1 MEIRIPSHWARL
13 AAMAALAASSCD
25 STSSSSGSV
34 PPSQPV
40 PLIKTLSN
48 RADMISGGDAL
59 VEIVLP
65 PGATAASLHVTVG
78 PPGKPEVAQDLSDR
92 FTARPDGRLIGL
104 VTGLADG
111 PNLLSAELG
120 TGHGAFLKI
129 TNHNIGG
136 PIFSGPHVAPFTC
149 ATPDGAP
156 TPEGAPTN
164 PSGLSGTASTDG
176 QCNIATEVRLFYR
189 SSLPCTPAVSGATNP
204 DPVPGTPPPTACY
217 KRYDPASPPADL
229 AMTTTDAGVT
239 VPFIVRVERGTL
251 NRGIYDI
258 AVLFDPT
265 KADVTAGWKPVA
277 PQAGWNGKVLYAFG
291 ASSGQPRQQF
301 HSEVTWADAGLTTND
316 AALGKGFLVAV
327 NSMTDSLFNDNR
339 VLMTETL
346 MMMKEKIIDTYGEA
360 RYVMGNGCSGGSINQ
375 LTAASI
381 FPGLLDG
388 IQPTCTYP
396 DSETTAIEVAD
407 CALLVNFYQSAAWK
421 KILSDAG
428 ILATDL
434 ATINTLKAAINGHL
448 DQSGCHAWVNSFT
461 NLGRPGNY
469 TPIVVLDN
477 NAGNTG
483 PDPRVITPINNCR
496 LPNSMV
502 YDPVTNKEGVRCTAQ
517 DNAVAIFGKAK
528 DASRAQS
535 TADNVGV
542 QYGLKAFLAKKL
554 SAEAF
559 VALNENIGGT
569 DGDDSFTS
577 AAAGAQVPFARSQ
590 ADVDAL
596 ATVYRAGIVGDAAH
610 WGKTPM
616 IDLRGW
622 DDRAIHHVWRSF
634 ALRARLDAANGNH
647 ANHVMWRYPA
657 VLVAPQSPDPAI
669 SALTMQSFTT
679 MDQWLTA
686 MKADTSSTTQQARI
700 VAARPTGAF
709 DFCTKPIDATHS
721 TPVTDFALCDTDT
734 SLVPHSSPRQVAGGP
749 IAENILKCQLRP
761 INRTDYNPVG
771 LSDDQFNRLQAVFPD
786 GVCDFNKPGVGQQ
799 PAVGPLDFSAGPGGV
814 PFADPPQ
821 QQPF

>member
-1 MEIRIPSHWARL
+1 MEIRIPSRWPWL

-25 STSSSSGSV
+25 STSSSTGPV
-34 PPSQPV
+34 PPSPPV

-48 RADMISGGDAL
+48 RADLISGGDAL

-65 PGATAASLHVTVG
+65 PGATAASLHATVG
-78 PPGKPEVAQDLSDR
+78 PPGKPEMARDVSDQ
-92 FTARPDGRLIGL
+92 FPARTDGRLIGL
-104 VTGLADG
+104 IIGLAEG
-111 PNLLSAELG
+111 PNVLSVDLG

-149 ATPDGAP
+149 ATPSGGLASD
-156 TPEGAPTN
+156 GAPTN

-176 QCNIATEVRLFYR
+176 QCSIATEARLFYR
-189 SSLPCTPAVSGATNP
+189 TSGACNPLTNP
-204 DPVPGTPPPTACY
+204 DPVPFPMQAPATACF
-217 KRYDPASPPADL
+217 KPYDPASPPADL
-229 AMTTTDAGVT
+229 AMTTTDAGAT

-265 KADVTAGWKPVA
+265 KADVKTGWKPVA

-301 HSEVTWADAGLTTND
+301 HSEVSWADATITTNA

-339 VLMTETL
+339 VLMTETV
-346 MMMKEKIIDTYGEA
+346 MMMKEKIIDSYGEV

-375 LTAASI
+375 LTTASI

-396 DSETTAIEVAD
+396 DSETTAIEVGD

-421 KILSDAG
+421 KILGDAG
-428 ILATDL
+428 ILQTDL
-434 ATINTLKAAINGHL
+434 PQINGLKAAINGHL
-448 DQSGCHAWVNSFT
+448 DQSGCHAWVNSFS

-469 TPIVVLDN
+469 IPTVVLDN
-477 NAGNTG
+477 NVGNTG
-483 PDPRVITPINNCR
+483 PSPLVTSPINNCN

-502 YDPVTNKEGVRCTAQ
+502 YDPVTHKDGVRCTAQ

-528 DASRAQS
+528 DTSRAQS

-542 QYGLKAFLAKKL
+542 QYGLKAFLTGKL

-559 VALNENIGGT
+559 VALNENIGGV
-569 DGDDSFTS
+569 DADDNFTS
-577 AAAGAQVPFARSQ
+577 AAAGAQLPFARSQ

-596 ATVYRAGIVGDAAH
+596 ATVYRSGIVGDGRH
-610 WGKTPM
+610 WAQTPI

-647 ANHVMWRYPA
+647 ANHIMWRYPA
-657 VLVAPQSPDPAI
+657 VLAAVQSTDPATF
-669 SALTMQSFTT
+669 ALTMQSFTM

-686 MKADTSSTTQQARI
+686 MKTDIMSTTPEARI
-700 VAARPTGAF
+700 AAAKPIGGF
-709 DFCTKPIDATHS
+709 DFCNKPIDAAHS
-721 TPVTDFALCDTDT
+721 TRITDFTVCDADPA
-734 SLVPHSSPRQVAGGP
+734 LVPHASPRQVAGGP
-749 IAENILKCQLRP
+749 VAENVLKCQLRP
-761 INRTDYNPVG
+761 LNRGDYPG
-771 LSDDQFNRLQAVFPD
+771 MDDGQFNRLKAVFPG
-786 GVCDFNKPGVGQQ
+786 GVCDFNKPGVAQQ

-814 PFADPPQ
+814 PLGAPPR